1 MDTIPLGL
9 GNTTKKSEFSSS
21 SRLLILQSLV
31 PVATNR
37 VSSQLEA
44 FCARLTEA
52 LFKISDQ
59 TVRPEEATTSFHA
72 YQLLKRNSTTFYR
85 LVGGQINAALAKEVS
100 TVNTRKK
107 SKKEDEKQD
116 FSLVT
121 FEEME
126 SKVLIRNLCQ
136 SLEVSNAEQLV
147 ALNIRIGHV
156 LRRTPINVSQNPFR
170 PELFVRAV
178 YQAWM
183 EFDTTPESHHL
194 VLRLLQPNLFLQ
206 LAPILQEVNEA
217 LIARGILPDISESF
231 RKNQRKSEFSRSD
244 DIADRDPYLENKLR
258 NIFSAQS
265 NNQAVFSSSGQS
277 GQTHQAGQTPQTG
290 QAGQSNQTGQSEH
303 AGKEH
308 SLEWTGRETHT
319 AGNVNHA
326 EKITIDRNFF
336 DYLTSIQRNN
346 NLASATGNPDA
357 SALRQLSQQAT
368 SDSKLTHIDQ
378 NTIELLARIFDFV
391 FNDPNI
397 PGDIKGLIGQLQIP
411 TLKVALMDK
420 DFFFKETHPA
430 RVLIDTLAKSSILLN
445 AESNSEDPLYQMIEG
460 IVERVQ
466 QEFDQQIDLF
476 SDVVSDLETFLKD
489 EEQKIEDAIV
499 QPVANALKQE
509 KMRLARE
516 FAEHDVSLRVETGE
530 VAGFLET
537 FLLEQWIRILT
548 IAHSVKEQK
557 PHALENALKTMDDLI
572 WSLKPKNSAEERK
585 SLVSKLPSMLTLLNA
600 WLNAIKWDEP
610 DRVIFFSKLAE
621 RHAAIARAPLEFSPR
636 RQLEIAVNIA
646 QRASERRLNRH
657 VQDQIDQT
665 DDEWVLLLESLE
677 RGIWIDFTRSNGSI
691 ARFKLA
697 WVSPKR
703 TRYIFTNRQGHDA
716 FSIASEELANKF
728 RNGEALLISADSVVD
743 RALVEALRDPPN

>member
-9 GNTTKKSEFSSS
+9 GSTTKKSEFSSS

-31 PVATNR
+31 PVATTR

-59 TVRPEEATTSFHA
+59 TVRPEEAASSFNA
-72 YQLLKRNSTTFYR
+72 YQLLKRNSTNFYR
-85 LVGGQINAALAKEVS
+85 LVGGHINAALAKEVS

-107 SKKEDEKQD
+107 PKKEDEKQD

-136 SLEVSNAEQLV
+136 ALEVSNAEQLV

-156 LRRTPINVSQNPFR
+156 LRRTPISVSQNPFR

-194 VLRLLQPNLFLQ
+194 VLRLLQPNLFIQ
-206 LAPILQEVNEA
+206 LGPILQEVNEA
-217 LIARGILPDISESF
+217 LVARGILPNISDSF
-231 RKNQRKSEFSRSD
+231 KKNQRKNEFSRSD
-244 DIADRDPYLENKLR
+244 DIADRDPYLHNKLR
-258 NIFSAQS
+258 NIFSGQPSQS
-265 NNQAVFSSSGQS
+265 NIGGTSAQSGQS
-277 GQTHQAGQTPQTG
+277 
-290 QAGQSNQTGQSEH
+290 
-303 AGKEH
+303 GKEH
-308 SLEWTGRETHT
+308 SLEWTGKQTHT
-319 AGNVNHA
+319 TANLNQADTV
-326 EKITIDRNFF
+326 TIDRQFF

-346 NLASATGNPDA
+346 NPAPATGNRDA
-357 SALRQLSQQAT
+357 SPLRQLSQQAT
-368 SDSKLTHIDQ
+368 ADSNLTHIDQ

-391 FNDPNI
+391 FNDPSI
-397 PGDIKGLIGQLQIP
+397 PEDIKGLIGQLQIP

-420 DFFFKETHPA
+420 DFFFKESHPA
-430 RVLIDTLAKSSILLN
+430 RVLIDTLAKSSISLST
-445 AESNSEDPLYQMIEG
+445 ESNNDDPLYQMIEG

-489 EEQKIEDAIV
+489 EEQKTEEAIV